1 MDSPNMSTTSKGGK
15 KLTQK
20 ILAFDKFIKNAGLD
34 SKPYQREG
42 VEWILDNETHANPL
56 MGIRGG
62 LVADEMGLGKTI
74 LMIGTIISNFKKR
87 TLIVVPLALMD
98 QWFSEIYRTTG
109 HKALIY
115 HGASK
120 KDIKFEILEKAPIVI
135 TTYGQIKCH
144 KNAHELDA
152 GRRGDKKLLHHLT
165 WSRVLFDEAHHL
177 RNSNTQNWIGAKRL
191 TAEIRWLITGTPIQN
206 RKTDFYS
213 LCEIMGYEK
222 GYYMED
228 ENLMD
233 IVKAS
238 ILKRRKADVGIKLPD
253 VRTHKIYV
261 NWENKSEQ
269 MLAED
274 IHNLLTF
281 SAVHT
286 DRGVNGAIAAMGN
299 EYLPLLVRAR
309 QCCVYPKLMA
319 PVLKKFKEMGLLDDD
334 EDNFSIDDA
343 VKHSSK
349 IDAVVTKIQER
360 KENKRAKLV
369 FCHYRGEIDIIAKRL
384 SEQGLDVQKFDG
396 RTSHAD
402 RSEILTTPCDVL
414 ILQIMTGCEGLNLQ
428 HFKEI
433 YFVSPHWNP
442 AVEDQAVARCHRI
455 GQLDDVDIFRFQMNG
470 FDDEGQTT
478 TLDSYSASVQEAKRE
493 LFDILDEK

>member
-1 MDSPNMSTTSKGGK
+1 MDSQNTSKISRDEK

-20 ILAFDKFIKNAGLD
+20 LVAFDSFIENAGLD
-34 SKPYQREG
+34 PKSYQREG
-42 VEWILDNETHANPL
+42 VEWILGNETHSNPT
-56 MGIRGG
+56 MGVRGG

-74 LMIGTIISNFKKR
+74 LMIGTIICNFKKR

-115 HGASK
+115 HGAAK
-120 KDIKFEILEKAPIVI
+120 KDIDYDILEKAPIVI
-135 TTYGQIKCH
+135 TTYGQIKCR
-144 KNAHELDA
+144 KDE
-152 GRRGDKKLLHHLT
+152 RDKKLLHHLS

-191 TAEIRWLITGTPIQN
+191 TAKIRWLITGTPIQN
-206 RKTDFYS
+206 RKSDFYS

-222 GYYMED
+222 EYYMED
-228 ENLMD
+228 ENLMNL
-233 IVKAS
+233 VRAS
-238 ILKRRKADVGIKLPD
+238 ILKRRKTEVGIKLPD
-253 VRTHKIYV
+253 VRTHKINV
-261 NWENKSEQ
+261 DWENKDEQ

-281 SAVHT
+281 SDVNT
-286 DRGVNGAIAAMGN
+286 ERGVNSAMAALGS

-309 QCCVYPKLMA
+309 QSCVYPQLMA
-319 PVLKKFKEMGLLDDD
+319 PALKKFKEMGLLDD

-343 VKHSSK
+343 VKHCSK
-349 IDAVVTKIQER
+349 IDAVVTKILDR

-402 RSEILTTPCDVL
+402 RAEILTTPCDVL

-470 FDDEGQTT
+470 FDDDGLTT
-478 TLDSYSASVQEAKRE
+478 TLDSYSASVQDAKRE
-493 LFDILDEK
+493 LFTIIDEQ